1 MEPFFF
7 LIPTKV
13 KFNLL
18 LNQRLAMHKIIVSI
32 LLISL
37 GTSAFS
43 QVSLSNETKAF
54 VSYPRGTYVLQ
65 NLTIVDGTGG
75 PAMTNQDIIIENN
88 MISKVGE
95 DLLVPKGA
103 TAINLQGKSAIPGM
117 VMLHEHLFY
126 PKTTPESQYGVDQM
140 SYSFPKLYLAGGVT
154 TMRTA
159 GSIMPQAD
167 VNIKRAIERGAIP
180 GPKIDVTS
188 PHLDRA
194 GTGLLELATI
204 ENSAQAVNAVNFYA
218 DMGVTS
224 FKVYNFITR
233 EDLRAIVNTAH
244 ERGYKVTGHL
254 CSITYKEAADIG
266 IDDIEHG
273 FYSSSDFQKDKNPDE
288 CNPFKM
294 QQSLLSLKVDSK
306 EMKELIEYLV
316 KKKVALTSTINVFE
330 PYTGR
335 EVVPGDGIDA
345 LFPYAKEKVYKR
357 WAGKQGKD
365 SLDYHSFNK
374 NKVWEKAFYD
384 AGGLL
389 VAGTDPTYDGRIVA
403 GYANMRLLELFVEM
417 GFSVPEAIKICTLHG
432 ARYLNLES
440 SIGTIQASK
449 LADLVI
455 LDQDISKDISAI
467 RSSQTIFKNG
477 IGYDS
482 KKLFKAAEGF
492 VGIR

>member
-1 MEPFFF
+1 MFKISF
-7 LIPTKV
+7 LIV
-13 KFNLL
+13 L
-18 LNQRLAMHKIIVSI
+18 
-32 LLISL
+32 
-37 GTSAFS
+37 TSVFTPCFS
-43 QVSLSNETKAF
+43 QERLSDQTKAF
-54 VSYPRGTYVLQ
+54 VTYAGGTYVLQ

-75 PAMTNQDIIIENN
+75 AAKTNQDVVIINDKITH
-88 MISKVGE
+88 VGE
-95 DLLVPKGA
+95 DLQVPNGA
-103 TAINLQGKSAIPGM
+103 TVLDLKGKSAIPGL
-117 VMLHEHLFY
+117 VMLHEHMFY

-154 TMRTA
+154 TMRTG

-167 VNIKRAIERGAIP
+167 VNIKRAVERGDIP
-180 GPKIDVTS
+180 GPKMDVTS

-204 ENSAQAVNAVNFYA
+204 ESSAQAANAVNFYG
-218 DMGVTS
+218 DMGITS

-233 EDLRAIVNTAH
+233 EDLKAIVNAAH
-244 ERGYKVTGHL
+244 SRGYKVTGHL

-266 IDDIEHG
+266 IDNIEHG
-273 FYSSSDFQKDKNPDE
+273 FFFASDFQKNKNPDE
-288 CNPFKM
+288 CNPFKL
-294 QQSLLSLKVDSK
+294 QQSLSSLPIDSK
-306 EMKELIEYLV
+306 EVKELIDYLV
-316 KKKVALTSTINVFE
+316 KKKVALTSTINVHE

-335 EVVPGDGIDA
+335 EVVPGGGLNA
-345 LFPYAKEKVYKR
+345 LFPDAQVKVINR
-357 WAGKQGKD
+357 WAGKQGQD
-365 SLDYHSFNK
+365 SLDYARFNK

-417 GFSVPEAIKICTLHG
+417 GFSIPEAVKICTLHG
-432 ARYLNLES
+432 AKYLNLES

-449 LADLVI
+449 VADLII
-455 LDQDISKDISAI
+455 LDQDISKNIAAI
-467 RSSQTIFKNG
+467 RSVQTVFKNG